1 MEEQLPDPR
10 LPLHLPQQHESA
22 SCLMG
27 LLWAKAR
34 RDLVVS
40 QATVATVV
48 PAAACQAE
56 HPEDSQC
63 LLDYQPSRAQLR
75 H

>member
-40 QATVATVV
+40 RATAAMVV
-48 PAAACQAE
+48 LAVACQAE
-56 HPEDSQC
+56 RPEDSQC
-63 LLDYQPSRAQLR
+63 LLDYQPSRAELT
-75 H
+75 